1 MYLNIK
7 FPNNSKENIL
17 LQIFLIF
24 FTRRLPMRINENE
37 MTSDSALLRFV

>member
-1 MYLNIK
+1 MYLYIK

-24 FTRRLPMRINENE
+24 FYKTSAYENE
-37 MTSDSALLRFV
+37 VTSDSALLRFL